1 MRDVTET
8 VFIMELVTV
17 WLVSVADEKE
27 DPRVNGRVDVPV
39 GSEENVTLV
48 PAGIEVRVTVF
59 IAELPTVWLVSVRA
73 DIDALDINVSCIH
86 ICTSHGRCCIR
97 LRRER
102 RSTCRLNR

>member
-1 MRDVTET
+1 MRDVTEA

-17 WLVSVADEKE
+17 WLVSVPDEKE

-59 IAELPTVWLVSVRA
+59 VAELPTVWLVSVRA
-73 DIDALDINVSCIH
+73 DIDALDINVTIFTFVLAMEGVVSVC
-86 ICTSHGRCCIR
+86 GENDDPRVD
-97 LRRER
+97 
-102 RSTCRLNR
+102 